1 MTSPR
6 REVDADFAEYVRARQ
21 QQLLH
26 AAYLVC
32 GDAEL
37 AEDVTE
43 STFAALLLR
52 WGRLRDDDPDTF
64 TRRVLHRAA
73 LTRHVRRHGRGAAAA
88 PSGSD
93 RSRGPRLPPEL
104 AGLTRRQRAVAVLR
118 RFEGRS
124 EVETAEALAMSVA
137 AVRRQ
142 LPSTTGDELSDAAAP
157 VGELDFV
164 DRARTRARS
173 LRRRTR
179 RTRLVSLVGVA
190 AVVAA
195 VAVVPRGEGGSVTP
209 APAPIPS
216 PSQDRPESSTVWD
229 RAPFELLGTLAQVG
243 PAPGQVA
250 ELPRIDDLTRGQ
262 LALPDVLSFG
272 PRTVMRDLSDLG
284 GSSAPVRAVLL
295 RHTSDGL
302 RAVLVRPTL
311 SDPFV
316 LLDTVPLVPN
326 VDEAG
331 NETAPLEV
339 KAIADDRRRVL
350 FVQPGRVV
358 VLDAFTAQA
367 TTFAVPDRYLTAGGW
382 APDGRSVLVWSR
394 TRRWRV
400 TPETGTVRDVH
411 RAALSVHPGAYEVQV
426 QPPDEMRV
434 LGFDGQGSGS
444 STRTGPAALSGVWGS
459 TFASGER
466 FATGGFLGQE
476 AALAANRRRPAGLFQ
491 GVYAAAA
498 DDSVTPRLLISPE
511 SEGVTLGCCEVLGWV
526 YRDQVLVRWHTTD
539 LLSWNTT
546 TGALLRVATLPGAE
560 ERPVPGSPA
569 ESVAIAP

>member
-37 AEDVTE
+37 AESVTE

-52 WGRLRDDDPDTF
+52 WRRLRDDDPDVF

-73 LTRHVRRHGRGAAAA
+73 LTGRAHGRGR
-88 PSGSD
+88 GT
-93 RSRGPRLPPEL
+93 SRPGPEGVSGPRLPPEL
-104 AGLTRRQRAVAVLR
+104 AELTRRQRAVAVLR
-118 RFEGRS
+118 RYEGRS
-124 EVETAEALAMSVA
+124 EDETAEALGMSVA

-142 LPSTTGDELSDAAAP
+142 LPQTTADALSDAAAP
-157 VGELDFV
+157 LGEPDFV
-164 DRARTRARS
+164 DRVRTRAQA

-179 RTRLVSLVGVA
+179 RTRLGSLVGVA

-195 VAVVPRGEGGSVTP
+195 VVVIPRGEGGSVTP
-209 APAPIPS
+209 APTPMPS
-216 PSQDRPESSTVWD
+216 SSSKRPEPAAVWD
-229 RAPFELLGTLAQVG
+229 PAAFELLGTLAQVG
-243 PAPGQVA
+243 PTPGQLPR
-250 ELPRIDDLTRGQ
+250 LPRIDDLTRGQ

-295 RHTSDGL
+295 RHTPDGL

-316 LLDTVPLVPN
+316 LVDSVPLVRN

-331 NETAPLEV
+331 NETPPLEV
-339 KAIADDRRRVL
+339 KAIANDRRRVL

-358 VLDAFTAQA
+358 VLDAYTAEA

-382 APDGRSVLVWSR
+382 APDGRSVLAWSQ

-400 TPETGTVRDVH
+400 TPESGTVRDVH
-411 RAALSVHPGAYEVQV
+411 LTALSVHPGAYEVQV
-426 QPPDEMRV
+426 QPTDEMRV
-434 LGFDGQGSGS
+434 LGFDGQGSGA
-444 STRTGPAALSGVWGS
+444 STRTGPTALSGVWGS

-466 FATGGFLGQE
+466 FATGGFLGQA
-476 AALAANRRRPAGLFQ
+476 AALAANRRRPEGLFQ
-491 GVYAAAA
+491 GVFAASA
-498 DDSVTPRLLISPE
+498 DDSVTPRLLVSPE
-511 SEGVTLGCCEVLGWV
+511 SEGVALGCCEVLGWV
-526 YRDQVLVRWHTTD
+526 YRDQVLVRWHTTE

-546 TGALLRVATLPGAE
+546 TGALLRVATLPGVE
-560 ERPVPGSPA
+560 ERPVQGGPA

>member
-1 MTSPR
+1 VTSPR

-32 GDAEL
+32 GDAKL
-37 AEDVTE
+37 AESVTE

-52 WGRLRDDDPDTF
+52 WRRLRDDDPDTF

-73 LTRHVRRHGRGAAAA
+73 LTERVHGRGRA
-88 PSGSD
+88 PSQPGWD
-93 RSRGPRLPPEL
+93 GSRGPQLPPEL
-104 AGLTRRQRAVAVLR
+104 AALTRRQRAVAVLR
-118 RFEGRS
+118 RYEGRS
-124 EVETAEALAMSVA
+124 EVETAEALGMSLA

-142 LPSTTGDELSDAAAP
+142 LPPTTGDALSDAAAP
-157 VGELDFV
+157 LGEPDFV
-164 DRARTRARS
+164 DRARTRAQA

-190 AVVAA
+190 ALVAA
-195 VAVVPRGEGGSVTP
+195 VAVVPRGAGGPV
-209 APAPIPS
+209 APAPTPTPS
-216 PSQDRPESSTVWD
+216 PSRDRPESSAVWD
-229 RAPFELLGTLAQVG
+229 PAPFELLGTLAQVG
-243 PAPGQVA
+243 PTPGQLPQ
-250 ELPRIDDLTRGQ
+250 LPRIDDLTRGQ

-272 PRTVMRDLSDLG
+272 PRTVMRDLSDVG
-284 GSSAPVRAVLL
+284 ASSAPVRAVLL
-295 RHTSDGL
+295 RHTPDGL

-316 LLDTVPLVPN
+316 LVDSVPLVPN

-331 NETAPLEV
+331 NQTPPLEV
-339 KAIADDRRRVL
+339 KAVADDRRRVA

-358 VLDAFTAQA
+358 VLDAFTGRA
-367 TTFAVPDRYLTAGGW
+367 TTFTVPDRYLTAGGW
-382 APDGRSVLVWSR
+382 APDGRSVLVWSQ

-434 LGFDGQGSGS
+434 LGFDEQGSGS
-444 STRTGPAALSGVWGS
+444 STRTGPAAFSGVWGS

-466 FATGGFLGQE
+466 FATGGFLGQA
-476 AALAANRRRPAGLFQ
+476 AALAANRRRPDGLFQ

-498 DDSVTPRLLISPE
+498 DDSVTARLLISPG
-511 SEGVTLGCCEVLGWV
+511 SEGVALGCCEVLGWV

-546 TGALLRVATLPGAE
+546 TGTLLRVATLPGVE
-560 ERPVPGSPA
+560 ERPVQGGPA